1 MKRLFDIVGA
11 TVGLVLLTPLG
22 LLIALAIKLS
32 DGGPI
37 FYRQTRIGQF
47 GKPFRIWKFR
57 SMVLEADKLGLPLT
71 PEADGRITW
80 IGRFL
85 RKTKL
90 DELPQL
96 WNVLAGEMSFVG
108 PRPEVPRY
116 VEQYRPE
123 QRDILRYK
131 PGITDVA
138 SMLFRNE
145 QALLQGCTNVEDFYL
160 RYCLPKKIELNRE
173 YARRASL
180 AQDLWII
187 LQTLCPYWLG
197 VLAAYTGA
205 LVFALG
211 AAYVLRFD
219 FRVLGPVGRE
229 FLSFVPWVVCP
240 QLILLV
246 WRGQLRGL
254 ISYVGPSELRQTAQA
269 LTLALVL
276 QVGLLWLSGGRLAP
290 RLNILLLDFI
300 LSCAALGGLRLGAR
314 LLREHFSER
323 SAAPAPRGRQRRIA
337 IIGAGELGARVAR
350 ERLADER
357 SGDCVVG
364 FFDDDP
370 RAWNKRPYGIPVV
383 GMPECL
389 LNQEWRNQLDEVVI
403 ALPPEAFGRARELAV
418 MLEEAPV
425 KVSFTSGAGEMDW
438 QKPVGTGSTASL
450 ASGDQGRGGTR
461 PYQGSANAPPE
472 I

>member
-1 MKRLFDIVGA
+1 MKRLFDIVCSA
-11 TVGLVLLTPLG
+11 VGLVLLAPVG
-22 LLIALAIKLS
+22 GLIALAVKLA
-32 DGGPI
+32 DGGPV
-37 FYRQTRIGQF
+37 FYGQIRVGQF

-57 SMVLEADKLGLPLT
+57 SMVLDADKRGLQLTSEADS
-71 PEADGRITW
+71 RITPL
-80 IGRFL
+80 GVFL
-85 RKTKL
+85 RRFKL

-96 WNVLAGEMSFVG
+96 WNVLVGEMSFVG

-116 VEQYRPE
+116 VEQYKDE

-145 QALLQGCTNVEDFYL
+145 QVLLQGSSNVEEFYL
-160 RYCLPKKIELNRE
+160 RHCLPKKIELNRE
-173 YARRASL
+173 YASRANV

-187 LQTLCPYWLG
+187 LQTLCPYWVG

-205 LVFALG
+205 LVFSLG
-211 AAYVLRFD
+211 AAYFLRYEFQ
-219 FRVLGPVGRE
+219 VVGPVGRE
-229 FLSFVPWVVCP
+229 FLGYVPWIVGS

-254 ISYVGPSELRQTAQA
+254 ISYVGPAELNQTALA
-269 LTLALVL
+269 LTLALVFQL
-276 QVGLLWLSGGRLAP
+276 GLLWFSGGRLAP
-290 RLNILLLDFI
+290 RLNILLLDFM

-314 LLREHFSER
+314 RLRERFSER
-323 SAAPAPRGRQRRIA
+323 GTPAPPRGRKRRIA
-337 IIGAGELGARVAR
+337 IIGAGELGT
-350 ERLADER
+350 RLARRYLADGH

-370 RAWNKRPYGIPVV
+370 RAWNKHPYGIPVV

-389 LNQEWRNQLDEVVI
+389 LNSEWRSQIDEVII
-403 ALPPEAFGRARELAV
+403 ALPPGAAARARELAV

-425 KVSFTSGAGEMDW
+425 KVTF
-438 QKPVGTGSTASL
+438 
-450 ASGDQGRGGTR
+450 R
-461 PYQGSANAPPE
+461 E